1 MTKITNI
8 SVKDVKKLR
17 EETGAGVMDA
27 RKSLIEAD
35 GNSTK
40 AKEIL
45 KIKGTETV
53 AKKVDRVTP
62 QGLVETYVHAGGKV
76 GAMVYLACET
86 DFVAKT
92 DEFKI
97 LAKELSMQ
105 VAAMNPKDTDVLL
118 KQEYIRDPGKT
129 VKQLVAET
137 IAKTGENVQ
146 IKRITRFAL
155 GE

>member
-17 EETGAGVMDA
+17 GETGAGVMDA
-27 RKSLIEAD
+27 RKALIEAD
-35 GNSTK
+35 GDATK

-45 KIKGTETV
+45 KTKGTEAM
-53 AKKVDRVTP
+53 AKKADRATS
-62 QGLVETYVHAGGKV
+62 QGLIETYVHAGGKV
-76 GAMVYLACET
+76 GSMVYLACET

-92 DEFKI
+92 DEFKT
-97 LAKELSMQ
+97 LVKEISMQ
-105 VAAMNPKDTDVLL
+105 VAAMNPKDVDELL
-118 KQEYIRDPGKT
+118 EQEYIRDPGKT
-129 VKQLVAET
+129 VKQLVGET